1 MYKISEPLPELSV
14 PNEKVPD
21 KPVPDTTIPFMLPEL
36 LNKALP
42 KSQMVDAVLAPV
54 TSATLTKAISNSPP
68 ESQGDTLENPDTVN
82 VCVPLEANDVTVNAL
97 KYSWVVAVNA
107 V

>member
-36 LNKALP
+36 LPKALP
-42 KSQMVDAVLAPV
+42 KSQTVDAVLAPV
-54 TSATLTKAISNSPP
+54 TSAAFTKEISNSPP
-68 ESQGDTLENPDTVN
+68 EPHCDTLENPDMLQLV
-82 VCVPLEANDVTVNAL
+82 L
-97 KYSWVVAVNA
+97 
-107 V
+107 